1 MQVLQLWKLK
11 FVKFSG
17 YDDYRLFL
25 DLVGLRVY
33 RKFVEKVL
41 CKIPAFN
48 TVMQIYENK
57 CVVSFPEAPI
67 LLTLQ
72 RIRVLGLYCCSEL
85 KEVDLRNFPELRSLT
100 ILSCEKLKEIRGWE
114 VVKKLG
120 WLELGGG
127 SFELDSSC
135 VECLPSLRVFYYWI
149 GDMESRAP
157 QVLSVV
163 DFSPCLRRLKIWGN
177 GSWALQSMDVSR
189 LSGLEVLVFSGIFGL
204 STVVGLGGLHCLTK
218 LILSGCKA
226 LRRVPELGCLKALT
240 ILEMM
245 HSGVEEIPGV
255 EELHLLTELILYRC
269 KSLKWLPWLGKLKAL
284 GYLDIDYT
292 GVEEIPGM
300 EDLVSLKEISCTG
313 SGLKW
318 LPEPHHFPR
327 LERVAVGGTPLSR
340 MGPCLVYYGKDYW
353 NVKREE
359 ELVDDSDISDD
370 SEYSVSDVSDIS
382 DGW

>member
-11 FVKFSG
+11 FVKFPG

-67 LLTLQ
+67 SSTLQ

-85 KEVDLRNFPELRSLT
+85 KEVDLRNFPELRSLS
-100 ILSCEKLKEIRGWE
+100 IRSCEKLKAIRGWE

-127 SFELDSSC
+127 SFELDSSW
-135 VECLPSLRVFYYWI
+135 VECLPSLRAFYFRN
-149 GDMESRAP
+149 GDKESRAP

-204 STVVGLGGLHCLTK
+204 STVVGLGGLHFLTE
-218 LILSGCKA
+218 LVLSYCKVV
-226 LRRVPELGCLKALT
+226 RRVSELGRLKALT
-240 ILEMM
+240 ILDMW

-255 EELHLLTELILYRC
+255 EELHLLTVLRLCGC

-284 GYLDIDYT
+284 GYLYIVDT
-292 GVEEIPGM
+292 GVEEIPGVK
-300 EDLVSLKEISCTG
+300 DLVSLKTISCKG

-318 LPEPHHFPR
+318 LPEPHHFPHT
-327 LERVAVGGTPLSR
+327 LDIHTLHTYSFTDPL
-340 MGPCLVYYGKDYW
+340 
-353 NVKREE
+353 
-359 ELVDDSDISDD
+359 
-370 SEYSVSDVSDIS
+370 
-382 DGW
+382 